1 MISHASAGCWTRRS
15 IPNCFLCLPLASQM
29 WGQQEC
35 PVLLRSHITWEN
47 RTERVWQYTP
57 VILPLLESEA
67 DRLWIPASSELKVNL
82 CNLVRSCLKIEI
94 KQKNRVRDMAW
105 RLSACL
111 THTRP
116 WVQSSAKHHTG
127 TKESKR
133 KKNIK
138 GLVFIAW
145 YISHA
150 LLLIVYW
157 LLVINYSRKDYMLP
171 FNPLLFSLLWLS
183 PRL

>member
-1 MISHASAGCWTRRS
+1 MISHALAGCWTHRS

-35 PVLLRSHITWEN
+35 PVLLLSHITWEN

-67 DRLWIPASSELKVNL
+67 DGLWIPVSSELKVNL
-82 CNLVRSCLKIEI
+82 SNLVRSCLKIEI
-94 KQKNRVRDMAW
+94 KPKNRARDMAW

-111 THTRP
+111 THMRP
-116 WVQSSAKHHTG
+116 CVQSSAKHHTG

-133 KKNIK
+133 KNIK
-138 GLVFIAW
+138 GLVFISW
-145 YISHA
+145 YIPHA
-150 LLLIVYW
+150 LLLIFYW
-157 LLVINYSRKDYMLP
+157 LCFLVINYSRKEYMPP
-171 FNPLLFSLLWLS
+171 FNPLLFSPTLAES
-183 PRL
+183 